1 MYQRTHKMDT
11 PQEYYCTFIKD
22 NVPAKIWLLA
32 HSETHA
38 RHQVDELYEP
48 DHILRVYL
56 DNGMW

>member
-1 MYQRTHKMDT
+1 MDT

-22 NVPAKIWLLA
+22 NVPAKVWLLA
-32 HSETHA
+32 HNETHA

-48 DHILRVYL
+48 DHIFRVYL